1 MNNDGGRQRRVSEQ
15 IQKELA
21 TLIQQ
26 EMKDPRVQW
35 VTVSAVEVTR
45 DYSYAKVFVTAL
57 TVTEDQKA
65 ADTIMSIL
73 KNAAGYLR
81 SELGKRM
88 RLRTVPELV
97 FVYDVSMDNGNR
109 ISRLIEE
116 SKLSKG
122 SAE

>member
-21 TLIQQ
+21 LLIQQ

-57 TVTEDQKA
+57 TVTEDPKA

-73 KNAAGYLR
+73 KHAAGFLRRELSKRMSLR
-81 SELGKRM
+81 S
-88 RLRTVPELV
+88 VPELV
-97 FVYDVSMDNGNR
+97 FVYDVSMENGNR
-109 ISRLIEE
+109 ISRLIEAA
-116 SKLSKG
+116 KLSQS

>member
-21 TLIQQ
+21 LLIQQ

-57 TVTEDQKA
+57 TVTENQTV
-65 ADTIMSIL
+65 ADTIMPIL
-73 KNAAGYLR
+73 KNAAGFLR
-81 SELGKRM
+81 RELGKRM
-88 RLRTVPELV
+88 RLRSIPELV

-122 SAE
+122 STE

>member
-21 TLIQQ
+21 LLIQQ

-73 KNAAGYLR
+73 KHAAGFLRRELSKRMSLR
-81 SELGKRM
+81 S
-88 RLRTVPELV
+88 VPELV
-97 FVYDVSMDNGNR
+97 FVYDVSMENGNR

-116 SKLSKG
+116 AKLSQ
-122 SAE
+122 SSPE

>member
-21 TLIQQ
+21 LLIQQ

-57 TVTEDQKA
+57 TVTEDQA
-65 ADTIMSIL
+65 VADTIMPIL
-73 KNAAGYLR
+73 KNAAGFLR
-81 SELGKRM
+81 RELGKRM
-88 RLRTVPELV
+88 RLRSIPELV

-116 SKLSKG
+116 SRLSKG
-122 SAE
+122 STE